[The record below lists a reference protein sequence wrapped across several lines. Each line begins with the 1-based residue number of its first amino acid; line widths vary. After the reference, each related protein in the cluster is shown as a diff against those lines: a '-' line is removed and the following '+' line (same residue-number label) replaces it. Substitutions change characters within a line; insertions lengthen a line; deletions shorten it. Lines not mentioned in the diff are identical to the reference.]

1 MSSHAVEDFN
11 MEEAIAREYFAL
23 ADLLE
28 SGSSDVWDA
37 PSLCEGWRTRE
48 VVAHV
53 TMPARYSG
61 PQFMA
66 EMQAA
71 GGDFTVFSN
80 TVADRDCS
88 LPEEVLLKNL
98 RAEALHTWQPPG
110 GGLEGALSHCVIHSL
125 DITEAI
131 PLGRQTPEPTVR
143 AVLDQLAGLG
153 VTNPFGVDVS
163 GFRLQADDMDWSV
176 GAGEV
181 VAGPGRAL
189 VCVLSGRHLPDD
201 RLQGDGAVRFRAR

>member
-1 MSSHAVEDFN
+1 MSSRAAHDVN
-11 MEEAIAREYFAL
+11 LEEAIAQEYLGL

-28 SGSSDVWDA
+28 FGSPEVWDA

-53 TMPARYSG
+53 TMAARYSG

-71 GGDFTVFSN
+71 GGDFTVVSN
-80 TVADRDCS
+80 TIADRDSS
-88 LPEEVLLKNL
+88 LPEAVLLANL
-98 RAEALHTWQPPG
+98 RAERLHTWQPPG

-131 PLGRQTPEPTVR
+131 PLGRQTPEPRVR
-143 AVLDQLAGLG
+143 AVLDLLAGPG
-153 VTNPFGVDVS
+153 VTNPFGIDVS
-163 GFRLQADDMDWSV
+163 GVRLQADDMDWSV
-176 GAGEV
+176 GAGELV
-181 VAGPGRAL
+181 LGPGQAL
-189 VCVLSGRHLPDD
+189 VCVLSGRRLPLG
-201 RLQGDGAVRFRAR
+201 RLHGPGAARFRAR